1 MTAPHEHSNQ
11 YYDAIYTPRKDYAAE
26 SRHIHELIRQHGS
39 PDARTLLDVACGTG
53 MHLSFLRDQHG
64 YDVEGLDID
73 PGMLVVAAQRLPGVS
88 LHAADMAD
96 FDLNREFDG
105 VICLFSAIGYVRTVE
120 RLNSTL
126 ACFAAHVRPR
136 GVVIVEPWLSAE
148 TFKPD
153 TVHGLFIDE
162 PDLKL
167 ARINTSR
174 VEGQLS
180 IMDMHHLVG
189 TPGGV
194 EHFVEHL
201 ELAMFTHA
209 QYVEAFQRAGLR
221 VVHDPAGLDGRGLYI
236 GVRDATG

>member
-1 MTAPHEHSNQ
+1 MTAPHEHSNR

-26 SRHIHELIRQHGS
+26 ARRIHELIQKHGS
-39 PDARTLLDVACGTG
+39 PDARTLLDMACGTG

-64 YDVEGLDID
+64 YDVEGLDVD
-73 PGMLVVAAQRLPGVS
+73 PGMLSVAAQRLPGVP
-88 LHAADMAD
+88 LHEADMAA
-96 FDLNREFDG
+96 FDLGREFDA

-126 ACFAAHVRPR
+126 ACFAAHVRPG
-136 GVVIVEPWLSAE
+136 GVVIVEPWLSADA
-148 TFKPD
+148 FKPD

-174 VEGQLS
+174 VDGQLS

-209 QYVEAFQRAGLR
+209 QYVEAFQGARLR
-221 VVHDPAGLDGRGLYI
+221 VVHDLAGLDGRGLYI
-236 GVRDATG
+236 GVRDTTG

>member
-1 MTAPHEHSNQ
+1 MTVPHEYSNR
-11 YYDAIYTPRKDYAAE
+11 YYDTIYTPRKDYAAE
-26 SRHIHELIRQHGS
+26 ARRIHELIQQHGS

-64 YDVEGLDID
+64 YEVEGLDID
-73 PGMLVVAAQRLPGVS
+73 PGMLTVAAQRLPGVS
-88 LHAADMAD
+88 LHEADMAA
-96 FDLNREFDG
+96 FDLGREFDA

-120 RLNSTL
+120 RLNGTL
-126 ACFAAHVRPR
+126 ACFAAHVRPS
-136 GVVIVEPWLSAE
+136 GVVIVEPWLSVEA
-148 TFKPD
+148 FKPD

-180 IMDMHHLVG
+180 IMEMHHLIG
-189 TPGGV
+189 TPDGV

-209 QYVEAFQRAGLR
+209 QYVEAFQQAGLR
-221 VVHDPAGLDGRGLYI
+221 VVHDQAGLDGRGLYI